1 MNIYAGVFE
10 WYSWRVNHL
19 LATGCGYSWAM
30 AMVQAEKSWRNCSAT
45 TDSRSAIRQ
54 NSREDMFPFP
64 GECQG
69 PFPFAKRPF
78 VLLSRAVVR
87 WLVRSPSFTRD
98 VHRATQLAKA
108 SAAGLPSASRRGK
121 RIDDDVQLG
130 Y

>member
-1 MNIYAGVFE
+1 
-10 WYSWRVNHL
+10 
-19 LATGCGYSWAM
+19 
-30 AMVQAEKSWRNCSAT
+30 
-45 TDSRSAIRQ
+45 
-54 NSREDMFPFP
+54 
-64 GECQG
+64 
-69 PFPFAKRPF
+69 
-78 VLLSRAVVR
+78 VVR